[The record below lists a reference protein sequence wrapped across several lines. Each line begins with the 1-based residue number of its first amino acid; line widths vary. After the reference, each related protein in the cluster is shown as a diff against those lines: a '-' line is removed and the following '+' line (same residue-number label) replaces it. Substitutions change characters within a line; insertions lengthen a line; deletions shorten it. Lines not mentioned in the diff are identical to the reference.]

1 MKHRIRLSASAAR
14 SRLAPARRSVPPSL
28 ASVPVSPPAEN
39 DSAVDASSVHSH
51 PRSNSTAPDMT
62 QEITDLVVMARRT
75 VHPAYVEGM
84 MTHCQC
90 VLCVRVESALRH
102 VAVEADRAR
111 DGALADT
118 VVATRDATRG
128 LATVTRAVNERD
140 AGDARGQTLV
150 QQWRT
155 LAAIERAEAI
165 SPRSMSPDARS
176 VHNHRGQVYDACAD
190 QLAAQ
195 HRAVVLRLDV

>member
-1 MKHRIRLSASAAR
+1 
-14 SRLAPARRSVPPSL
+14 
-28 ASVPVSPPAEN
+28 
-39 DSAVDASSVHSH
+39 
-51 PRSNSTAPDMT
+51 MT
-62 QEITDLVVMARRT
+62 QDITDLILQARRA

-90 VLCVRVESALRH
+90 ALCVRVENALRH

-118 VVATRDATRG
+118 VLATRDATRG
-128 LATVTRAVNERD
+128 LATVAQAVNERD
-140 AGDARGQTLV
+140 AGGARDQVLV

-155 LAAIERAEAI
+155 LAAIERGEAC

-190 QLAAQ
+190 QLATP
-195 HRAVVLRLDV
+195 HSAVAPPPNL

>member
-1 MKHRIRLSASAAR
+1 MDLIL
-14 SRLAPARRSVPPSL
+14 LARR
-28 ASVPVSPPAEN
+28 A
-39 DSAVDASSVHSH
+39 
-51 PRSNSTAPDMT
+51 
-62 QEITDLVVMARRT
+62 

-90 VLCVRVESALRH
+90 ALCVRVENALRH

-118 VVATRDATRG
+118 VQATRDATRG
-128 LATVTRAVNERD
+128 LATVARAVNERD
-140 AGDARGQTLV
+140 AGEVRDQTLV

-155 LAAIERAEAI
+155 LAAIERGEAC

-176 VHNHRGQVYDACAD
+176 VHNHRGKVYDACAD

-195 HRAVVLRLDV
+195 YPAILPPADRNRFRRNVDPGTH